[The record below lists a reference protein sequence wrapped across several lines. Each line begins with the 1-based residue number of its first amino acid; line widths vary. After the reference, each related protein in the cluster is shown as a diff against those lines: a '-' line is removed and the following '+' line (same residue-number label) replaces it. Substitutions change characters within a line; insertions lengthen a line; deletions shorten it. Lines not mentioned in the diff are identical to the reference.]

1 MSMRSLSIAL
11 CAFAVATYA
20 APAVALN
27 PQPLPPGFHTN
38 EPPDPCVSVRDRRAH
53 ARCVARY
60 QWLNPGS
67 AVCATGKLCG
77 NTCVAA
83 NTVCLSP
90 DSKKNGHPKGS

>member
-1 MSMRSLSIAL
+1 MSMRSLPIAL
-11 CAFAVATYA
+11 CALSVVTYA

-27 PQPLPPGFHTN
+27 PQPLPPGFHAD
-38 EPPDPCVSVRDRRAH
+38 EPPDPCVNFHGRRAH

-83 NTVCLSP
+83 NTVCLTP